1 MRSVLSRL
9 YLRFIVYSL
18 GVHKGVYLLLGLAL
32 AFPGVSVRFPPA
44 LRIKG
49 SAINSPA
56 GPFSGC
62 ISWASV
68 DIWAWASA
76 GIILG
81 SVFDGSA
88 CAFLLPSACFPLP
101 FSYHTIRL

>member
-44 LRIKG
+44 LRRLSELKARLSILQRVRF
-49 SAINSPA
+49 PA
-56 GPFSGC
+56 VSRGRRSIFGPGRQL
-62 ISWASV
+62 V
-68 DIWAWASA
+68 
-76 GIILG
+76 
-81 SVFDGSA
+81 
-88 CAFLLPSACFPLP
+88 
-101 FSYHTIRL
+101 